1 MAAIASWLIFNAIKT
16 EALQYLS
23 NFITGIGTNPIA
35 QARSIEIGLT
45 DIVRLFLLIGIV
57 VLFEWWNRRRDFG
70 FDIARLA
77 LPVRWSLYMTATLAV
92 LYFFNINTGRTFIY
106 FQF

>member
-1 MAAIASWLIFNAIKT
+1 M
-16 EALQYLS
+16 
-23 NFITGIGTNPIA
+23 
-35 QARSIEIGLT
+35 T
-45 DIVRLFLLIGIV
+45 DILKALLLIGV
-57 VLFEWWNRRRDFG
+57 MLLFEWWNRQRDFG

-77 LPVRWSLYMTATLAV
+77 LPLRWSLYMIATLVV